1 MMRCTICTFSDIPE
15 VVTVAQVSSMWGI
28 LNTSPT
34 RHTIAEDVQGIVTGS
49 MVSALGLYLLA
60 KVGLLTG
67 GMAGVAFLLHYASGV
82 SFGLIFFLLNL
93 PFYILSLRRVGID
106 FTLKTFA
113 AIALTS
119 LIVEFEGRLIGIST
133 IDPIWGAILG
143 GLLLGYGVLALY
155 RHRASL
161 GGIGILAVYLQE
173 RFGVRAGLVQLAFDL
188 TVMVFAFAVVSPAVV
203 ICSVVG
209 AVVLNLFVAINHR
222 SDRYVVL
229 R

>member
-1 MMRCTICTFSDIPE
+1 MMQCTMYGLSDIPE
-15 VVTVAQVSSMWGI
+15 VVAVAQVSSMWGI

-93 PFYILSLRRVGID
+93 PFYILSFRRVGID

-119 LIVEFEGRLIGIST
+119 LIVEFEGRLIDISA

-188 TVMVFAFAVVSPAVV
+188 TVMIFAFGVVSPAIV
-203 ICSVVG
+203 IFSVVG
-209 AVVLNLFVAINHR
+209 AVVLNLFVAVNHR